1 MKQLSGFHSKQR
13 AARRNGNCPVQ
24 QPESTT
30 MASPPRPIAF
40 ILASTD
46 HGTMILNR
54 YDQMVVG
61 PNQGYGVSF
70 NLLNRSKFDETEA
83 SLVIALLDARR
94 RHFGDGV
101 MALDLG
107 ANIGVFTVE
116 WARHMTGWG
125 SVLAVEAQER
135 IFHALA
141 GNVAINNCF
150 NARPLWAAVTS
161 EPGWMRIPMPNY
173 LAAASFGSL
182 PLRPGTPIEDFG
194 QTVDYSK
201 ERTVPVRAISIDSL
215 ELPRLDLMKVDVEG
229 MEMEVLEGAR
239 QTIGR
244 CLPILVVEHIKS
256 DRAAINAY
264 FDSFGYAR
272 FVNGLDSIA
281 IHSSDPTLEAA
292 RGPLSTTA

>member
-1 MKQLSGFHSKQR
+1 MTHRLGL
-13 AARRNGNCPVQ
+13 RNDADTECFIVRK
-24 QPESTT
+24 PEIEI

-54 YDQMVVG
+54 YDQMVIG

-70 NLLNRSKFDETEA
+70 NLLNRSKFDEPEA
-83 SLVIALLDARR
+83 ALVIKMLDARR

-101 MALDLG
+101 TALDLG
-107 ANIGVFTVE
+107 ANIGAFTVV

-125 SVLAVEAQER
+125 SILAVEAQER

-150 NARPLWAAVTS
+150 NAHPLWAAVTS
-161 EPGWMRIPMPNY
+161 EPGSMRIPVPNY
-173 LAAASFGSL
+173 FAVASFGSL
-182 PLRPGTPIEDFG
+182 PLRPGTPMEDFG
-194 QTVDYSK
+194 QTVDYSA
-201 ERTVPVRAISIDSL
+201 ERMMPVRAVSVDFL
-215 ELPRLDLMKVDVEG
+215 GLARVDLMKVDVEG

-256 DRAAINAY
+256 DRAALDAY
-264 FDSFGYAR
+264 FDSFGYSR
-272 FVNGLDSIA
+272 FTNGLDFIA
-281 IHSSDPTLEAA
+281 IYPSDPSLEDMRETLSAE
-292 RGPLSTTA
+292 P

>member
-1 MKQLSGFHSKQR
+1 MTQR
-13 AARRNGNCPVQ
+13 AAPLNDAAAECCNERK
-24 QPESTT
+24 PEIET

-40 ILASTD
+40 VLASTD

-54 YDQMVVG
+54 YDQVVVG

-70 NLLNRSKFDETEA
+70 NLLTRSKFDEAEA
-83 SLVIALLDARR
+83 ALVTTLLDARR

-101 MALDLG
+101 VALDLG

-116 WARHMTGWG
+116 WARHMTDWGWI
-125 SVLAVEAQER
+125 VAVEAQER

-150 NARPLWAAVTS
+150 NAHPLWAAVTS
-161 EPGWMRIPMPNY
+161 EAGWMRIPVPNY
-173 LAAASFGSL
+173 LATASFGSL
-182 PLRPGTPIEDFG
+182 PLRPGTPMNDFG
-194 QTVDYSK
+194 QTVDYSE
-201 ERTVPVRAISIDSL
+201 ERTVPVRAISVDSL
-215 ELPRLDLMKVDVEG
+215 GLTRLDLMKVDVEG

-239 QTIGR
+239 QTIDQFR
-244 CLPILVVEHIKS
+244 PILVVEHIKS
-256 DRAAINAY
+256 DGAALDAY

-281 IHSSDPTLEAA
+281 IHPDDPTLEDM
-292 RGPLSTTA
+292 RGTLSAIS